1 VVEVSQVS
9 VDAQNKPTHRL
20 NVIGFHCPIP
30 VAEAK
35 KALLQMSN
43 GEILELLSDDPESYH
58 DIPLLMMRSNHNLL
72 SIESNAGEYKF
83 LIEVNQ

>member
-1 VVEVSQVS
+1 LQVG

-35 KALLQMSN
+35 KALRQMSN
-43 GEILELLSDDPESYH
+43 GEILEVLTDDPETYH

-72 SIESNAGEYKF
+72 SIECSAGEYKF
-83 LIEVNQ
+83 LIEVKQ

>member
-1 VVEVSQVS
+1 MQVS
-9 VDAQNKPTHRL
+9 VDAQNIPTHRL

-43 GEILELLSDDPESYH
+43 GEILEILSDDPESYH

-72 SIESNAGEYKF
+72 SIESSAGEYKF
-83 LIEVNQ
+83 LIEVKQ

>member
-1 VVEVSQVS
+1 MEVSQVS

-30 VAEAK
+30 VAETK

-43 GEILELLSDDPESYH
+43 GELLEILSDDPESYH

-83 LIEVNQ
+83 LIEVKQ

>member
-1 VVEVSQVS
+1 MVEVSQVS

-83 LIEVNQ
+83 LIEVKQ

>member
-1 VVEVSQVS
+1 MVEVSQVS

-35 KALLQMSN
+35 KALRQMSN
-43 GEILELLSDDPESYH
+43 GEILEVLTDDPETYH

-83 LIEVNQ
+83 VIEVKQ

>member
-1 VVEVSQVS
+1 MEVSQVS

-58 DIPLLMMRSNHNLL
+58 DIPLLMMRSNHNIL

>member
-1 VVEVSQVS
+1 MQVG

-35 KALLQMSN
+35 KALRQMSN
-43 GEILELLSDDPESYH
+43 GEILEVLTDDPETYH

-83 LIEVNQ
+83 LIEVSQ

>member
-1 VVEVSQVS
+1 LQVS
-9 VDAQNKPTHRL
+9 VDTQNKPTHRL

-35 KALLQMSN
+35 KALRKMRN
-43 GEILELLSDDPESYH
+43 GEILEVLADDPETYH

-83 LIEVNQ
+83 LIEVSQ

>member
-9 VDAQNKPTHRL
+9 AGAQNKPTHRL

-35 KALLQMSN
+35 KALRQMNN
-43 GEILELLSDDPESYH
+43 GEILEVLADDPETYH
-58 DIPLLMMRSNHNLL
+58 DLPLLMMRSNHNLL
-72 SIESNAGEYKF
+72 SIECNAGEYKF
-83 LIEVNQ
+83 LIEVKQ

>member
-1 VVEVSQVS
+1 MQVG

-35 KALLQMSN
+35 KALRQMNN
-43 GEILELLSDDPESYH
+43 GEILEVLADDPETYH
-58 DIPLLMMRSNHNLL
+58 DLPLLMMRSNHNLL
-72 SIESNAGEYKF
+72 SIECNAGEYKF
-83 LIEVNQ
+83 LIEVKQ

>member
-1 VVEVSQVS
+1 MEEVLQVS

-30 VAEAK
+30 VAETK
-35 KALLQMSN
+35 KALRQMRN
-43 GEILELLSDDPESYH
+43 GEVLEVLADDPETYH
-58 DIPLLMMRSNHNLL
+58 DIPLLMMRSSHNLL